1 MIQKPK
7 GTLDFYG
14 KEGKTYEYLR
24 NYMSSFMMLYNY
36 EFIKIP
42 TFEASELFIRGVGES
57 TDIVNKE
64 TYNFVDKGNRNITL
78 RPEFTAGAVRMLIEN
93 KLYTKEV
100 NKFYYFGSA
109 FRYERPQNGRTR
121 EFTQFGSEVFGVKNP
136 YQDAEIISIAYRMLY
151 NLGLEKL
158 KVKINSLGDNNSR
171 ENYKKALREY
181 LGNKI
186 NNLCEDCQ
194 NRYNTNI
201 LRILDCK
208 VDKDNDILKN
218 IPKINEYLTDES
230 KTYFKELK
238 NALDML
244 DIPYEEDSNLV
255 RGLDYYTDIVFEIV
269 ADIEG
274 LGNANTVCG
283 GGRYDNLVE
292 TLGDKSVPAVGFAL
306 GIERLMILLKESGK
320 DNFETNIDA
329 YVMNLGADKYAYEIV
344 DMLRSNGFV
353 IETSY
358 LNKNMKSQFK
368 IVEDINPKFVII
380 IGEDENKGNYVTI
393 KDNTTKENIKV
404 EYDNIVEYL
413 SLNV

>member
-1 MIQKPK
+1 MIQKQK
-7 GTLDFYG
+7 GTLDIYG
-14 KEGKTYEYLR
+14 EEGRSFEYLR
-24 NYMSSFMMLYNY
+24 NYISSFINLYNY
-36 EFIKIP
+36 EYVKIP
-42 TFEASELFIRGVGES
+42 MFEASELYIRGVGES

-64 TYNFVDKGNRNITL
+64 TYTFKDKGARSITL
-78 RPEFTAGAVRMLIEN
+78 RPELTAGCVRMLLEN

-100 NKFYYFGSA
+100 NKFYYFGSV
-109 FRYERPQNGRTR
+109 FRYERPQTGRYR
-121 EFTQFGSEVFGVKNP
+121 EHTQFGVEVFGVKSP
-136 YQDAEIISIAYRMLY
+136 YQDAEVISIVYRMLY

-158 KVKINSLGDNNSR
+158 KVKINSLGDNESR

-181 LGNKI
+181 FNDKV

-194 NRYNTNI
+194 RRYTTNV

-208 VDKDNDILKN
+208 VDKDSDILKN
-218 IPKINEYLTDES
+218 IPKIGDYLTNES
-230 KTYFKELK
+230 KEYFDGIKK
-238 NALDML
+238 ALDIL

-255 RGLDYYTDIVFEIV
+255 RGLDYYTDMVFEV
-269 ADIEG
+269 VTDIES

-283 GGRYDNLVE
+283 GGRYDNLVK
-292 TLGDKSVPAVGFAL
+292 TLGGKSVPAVGFGM
-306 GIERLMILLKESGK
+306 GIERLMLLLKEVDK
-320 DNFETNIDA
+320 LDIKKEIDA
-329 YVMNLGADKYAYEIV
+329 YVMNLGEDKYSYEII

-358 LNKNMKSQFK
+358 LNKNMKPQFK

-380 IGEDENKGNYVTI
+380 IGENEFKGNYVTI
-393 KDNTTKENIKV
+393 KDNTTKENVKV